1 MRFTEKFRALAEIPH
16 RAGVLRKRMRSNY
29 QAEIPRRL
37 FGTSGVRGVVHK
49 DLTTDMLYDL
59 GQAIAT
65 SLPPLSWIIIAND
78 TRKSRAEVKTAV
90 EMGLIASG
98 ARVLDVGTL
107 PTPALA
113 YMTRNMGVDA
123 GIMVTASHNPPEY
136 NGIKLFSGDGI
147 GYSREQEKSV
157 EQIYFQGNFRTETGS
172 IQHAFELQRSYFD
185 YLKKIPGINIFSRK
199 FRVVVDP
206 GNGAA
211 SKFAS
216 ELFSDLG
223 LEVLPLN
230 DTPDGSF
237 PGRNPEPRE
246 DTLVGTYEFLKKKQA
261 DLAVCF
267 DGDADRVVF
276 IDEQGFIGF
285 DEAITFL
292 ASLAV
297 KSSGKKR
304 VATTVETGKLL
315 DLGLQGMGVN
325 VVRGTVGDVSVA
337 CLTRSIDAAIG
348 VEPVGVYI
356 MPEAGFYPNSFLAA
370 LTLLGNVGSI
380 AEVRRFFKGV
390 PKLYSEQRKIPC
402 SNEAKFAIMQKVIEH
417 STLLGSGM
425 PNIIDGLRLE
435 TGDSWLLIRPSGTE
449 PIIRISAESTFKA
462 ETRELLEKATS
473 VITGLMR
480 E

>member
-1 MRFTEKFRALAEIPH
+1 ML
-16 RAGVLRKRMRSNY
+16 SNY
-29 QAEIPRRL
+29 QTEVPKRL
-37 FGTSGVRGVVHK
+37 FGTSGVRGIVYK
-49 DLTTDMLYDL
+49 DLTKDILRDL

-65 SLPPLSWIIIAND
+65 NLPRRSWIIIAND
-78 TRKSRAEVKTAV
+78 TRKSRAEVKAAV
-90 EMGLIASG
+90 VMGLIASG

-113 YMTRNMGVDA
+113 CITRNIGVDA

-136 NGIKLFSGDGI
+136 NGIKLFSADGI

-157 EQIYFQGNFRTETGS
+157 EQIYFRRNFRTEVGS
-172 IQHAFELQRSYFD
+172 IQQAFELQRYYFD
-185 YLKKIPGINIFSRK
+185 YLKQIFGANIFDKK
-199 FRVVVDP
+199 FRIVVDP

-211 SKFAS
+211 SQFAS
-216 ELFSDLG
+216 DLFSNLG

-246 DTLVGTYEFLKKKQA
+246 DTLVGTYEFLKETRA

-276 IDEQGFIGF
+276 VDEQGFIGF
-285 DEAITFL
+285 DEAITFI

-315 DLGLQGMGVN
+315 EFGLQGMGVN
-325 VVRGTVGDVSVA
+325 VVRGMVGDVSVA
-337 CLTRSIDAAIG
+337 CLARSIDAAIG

-370 LTLLGNVGSI
+370 LTLLRSVGSI
-380 AEVRRFFKGV
+380 SEVRRFFDSV
-390 PKLYSEQRKIPC
+390 PKLYPKQRKIPC
-402 SNEAKFAIMQKVIEH
+402 SNAEKFDLMQKVIAR
-417 STLLGSGM
+417 STLFGIGI
-425 PNIIDGLRLE
+425 PNTVDGLRLE
-435 TGDSWLLIRPSGTE
+435 SEDSWLLIRPSGTE
-449 PIIRISAESTFKA
+449 PIIRISAESTSEA
-462 ETRELLEKATS
+462 LTQVLLEKATS
-473 VITGLMR
+473 VITGLMER
-480 E
+480 